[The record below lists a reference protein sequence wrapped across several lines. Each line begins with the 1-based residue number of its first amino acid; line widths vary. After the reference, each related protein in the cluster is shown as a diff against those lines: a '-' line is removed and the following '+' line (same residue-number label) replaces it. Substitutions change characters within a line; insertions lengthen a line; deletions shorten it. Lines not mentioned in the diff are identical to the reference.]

1 MPWPRPSVP
10 GIAIQSSNE
19 FEWSH
24 PVSNLKNLAGRT
36 AIVTGTSRGIGPH
49 IARALSAEGMRVVLA
64 ARSRPE
70 LQQVAAD
77 INASGGNALAI
88 PTDIRERS
96 SLASLVTA
104 ANEAFGAVDVLVN
117 NAGGDPLL
125 PFDRYTAS
133 EVSDILDVNLSGP
146 IELTRLLLPQMLEH
160 GRGHVVNISS
170 MAGSM
175 GFPNTEVY
183 AAAKDGL
190 VAFSR
195 VLRADYRSR
204 GVSSSALILGAV
216 AGEGQGQRTLD
227 ELGMTMPRMA
237 QGLASSPQ
245 DVAQAVVRAI
255 KRDRAIV
262 VVMPGPGGLM
272 KILMDALPSLGP
284 RMNEMAGVSDMVQR
298 LATLRS

>member
-1 MPWPRPSVP
+1 M
-10 GIAIQSSNE
+10 
-19 FEWSH
+19 
-24 PVSNLKNLAGRT
+24 
-36 AIVTGTSRGIGPH
+36 
-49 IARALSAEGMRVVLA
+49 
-64 ARSRPE
+64 
-70 LQQVAAD
+70 
-77 INASGGNALAI
+77 
-88 PTDIRERS
+88 
-96 SLASLVTA
+96 
-104 ANEAFGAVDVLVN
+104 
-117 NAGGDPLL
+117 
-125 PFDRYTAS
+125 
-133 EVSDILDVNLSGP
+133 
-146 IELTRLLLPQMLEH
+146 
-160 GRGHVVNISS
+160 
-170 MAGSM
+170 
-175 GFPNTEVY
+175 Y

-216 AGEGQGQRTLD
+216 AGEGQGQRTLN

-237 QGLASSPQ
+237 QGLASSPH

-298 LATLRS
+298 LAAVRS